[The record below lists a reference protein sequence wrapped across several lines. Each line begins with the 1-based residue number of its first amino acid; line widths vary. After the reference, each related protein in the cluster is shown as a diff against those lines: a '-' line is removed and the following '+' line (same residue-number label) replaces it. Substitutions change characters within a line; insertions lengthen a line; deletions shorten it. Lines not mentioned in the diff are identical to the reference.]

1 MDIEKLIEQLN
12 DFNENHIAVLCG
24 SGQCACGYLC
34 DKDDCIVVRAATALS
49 TLQAE
54 NERLREALKPNCIG
68 CHYIHPDNGNCTAV
82 GGFCTA
88 VPAAHCPLIPELRA
102 ELEQVKA
109 ERDAAVK
116 VLSKFGCRTCTK
128 YNCFARNGEEDCH
141 WEFYG
146 QKED

>member
-1 MDIEKLIEQLN
+1 MQSLAI
-12 DFNENHIAVLCG
+12 
-24 SGQCACGYLC
+24 
-34 DKDDCIVVRAATALS
+34 
-49 TLQAE
+49 
-54 NERLREALKPNCIG
+54 
-68 CHYIHPDNGNCTAV
+68 
-82 GGFCTA
+82 
-88 VPAAHCPLIPELRA
+88 
-102 ELEQVKA
+102 ELEQVKR